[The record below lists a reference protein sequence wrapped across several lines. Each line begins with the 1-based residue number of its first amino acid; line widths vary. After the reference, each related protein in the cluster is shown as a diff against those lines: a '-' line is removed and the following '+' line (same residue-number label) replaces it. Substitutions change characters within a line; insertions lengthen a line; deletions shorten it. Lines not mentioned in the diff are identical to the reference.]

1 MLSQSS
7 ATDHKRNQNREI
19 YYSQVPE
26 KTPWGATGW
35 GQSMVQRERENIGH
49 MFLSGESAL
58 GSQEEDGICPF
69 KPHSGVLVSPW
80 GSNPWVHKGKALGYR
95 GGC

>member
-26 KTPWGATGW
+26 KTPWGAAGW

-49 MFLSGESAL
+49 MFLSGSVGKVLWGPKKKME
-58 GSQEEDGICPF
+58 F
-69 KPHSGVLVSPW
+69 VHSNHIAGF
-80 GSNPWVHKGKALGYR
+80 
-95 GGC
+95 